1 MSEKQAKEI
10 AAGGSIVLMSS
21 ITDRALRLGVTWLL
35 SGFFGPEVFGIY
47 TLTITIVT
55 LVKMF
60 SPLGTELGTIY
71 FGARFRQ
78 NNEQAKMKGLV
89 LSSMGISTFSAIVC
103 STILWFAAPMVID
116 NVQGLRLSELRWAIP
131 AILFWTPLHT
141 LVGLLRAQK
150 DMKGNAIVYEIAI
163 PLALIAGAIAIV
175 LIDLNLKAALIAYW
189 FSLALSLFLGI
200 KWSWR
205 HFGPLLQ
212 DKSIKP
218 VYSLKELLKYSI
230 PMAFSQFVFRLNAW
244 MDILMLGWLAS
255 STDVG
260 IYRIAVS
267 LAMVCSLP
275 IHAIIT
281 IFNPII
287 VELVNKKD
295 FVKLNGLL
303 KLVTKWLLL
312 FNLPVLMIFFVIP
325 DIVLL
330 FFGEAYQ
337 PSKAPLEV
345 LVMGQLVWS
354 ACSIAMR
361 LIPMSGYALLNL
373 ANGIVAGTVNIGLN
387 YILIP
392 KYGSIGAAMATA
404 STLAVWS
411 MWRLVEA
418 RYLLRCFPF
427 HKISFLMIT
436 SAVTMAVGLK
446 YVLEGQSPWLRILSV
461 GLSIAVLMAGSLI
474 FGREKEDQV
483 ILQTIKQ
490 KFNRLTKKGTG

>member
-1 MSEKQAKEI
+1 MSDKQAKEI
-10 AAGGSIVLMSS
+10 AAGGGIVLLSS

-35 SGFFGPEVFGIY
+35 SMYFGPEIFGIY

-71 FGARFRQ
+71 FGARYRQ
-78 NNEQAKMKGLV
+78 DNEEAKMKGLV
-89 LSSMGISTFSAIVC
+89 ISSLGLSTFSAIIC
-103 STILWFAAPMVID
+103 SIILWFAAPH
-116 NVQGLRLSELRWAIP
+116 LSDHTTELRWAIP

-141 LVGLLRAQK
+141 LVGLLRSQK
-150 DMKGNAIVYEIAI
+150 DMKGNAIVYEIAV
-163 PLALIAGAIAIV
+163 PLTLLAGALAVV
-175 LIDLNLKAALIAYW
+175 LIKLDLTAALIGYW
-189 FSLALSLFLGI
+189 FSLAISLFLGI
-200 KWSWR
+200 QWSWK
-205 HFGPLLQ
+205 HFGPLFQ
-212 DKSIKP
+212 NREIRP
-218 VYSLKELLKYSI
+218 TFALKELLRYSI

-255 STDVG
+255 NTDVG

-267 LAMVCSLP
+267 LAMICSLP

-287 VELVNKKD
+287 VELVNKHD
-295 FVKLNGLL
+295 YEKLNGLL

-312 FNLPVLMIFFVIP
+312 FNLPVLMNFYLIP
-325 DIVLL
+325 DVILM
-330 FFGEAYQ
+330 FFDKAYA
-337 PSKAPLEV
+337 PSRYPLEI

-373 ANGIVAGTVNIGLN
+373 INGIVAGLVNIGLN

-392 KYGSIGAAMATA
+392 KYGSLGAAIAT
-404 STLAVWS
+404 STTLAIWA
-411 MWRLVEA
+411 MWRLIEA

-427 HKISFLMIT
+427 HKISFFMLLGAI
-436 SAVTMAVGLK
+436 SASMLLK
-446 YVLEGQSPWLRILSV
+446 NVLEGESLWIRIIVVSFLTVSFV
-461 GLSIAVLMAGSLI
+461 ATSLI
-474 FGREKEDQV
+474 FGREKEDKV
-483 ILQTIKQ
+483 IISTI
-490 KFNRLTKKGTG
+490 TKKLNRFRNR

>member
-10 AAGGSIVLMSS
+10 AAGGGIVLLSS

-35 SGFFGPEVFGIY
+35 SLYFGPEIFGVY

-71 FGARFRQ
+71 FGARYRQ
-78 NNEQAKMKGLV
+78 ENEQDKMKGLV
-89 LSSMGISTFSAIVC
+89 ISSVGISTFSAIIC
-103 STILWFAAPMVID
+103 SILLWFAAPMVTD
-116 NVQGLRLSELRWAIP
+116 HATELRWAIP

-150 DMKGNAIVYEIAI
+150 DMKGNALVYEIAI
-163 PLALIAGAIAIV
+163 PLTLLAGAIAVV
-175 LIDLNLKAALIAYW
+175 LIKLDLRAALIGYW
-189 FSLALSLFLGI
+189 FSLAISLFLGI
-200 KWSWR
+200 QWSWK
-205 HFGPLLQ
+205 HFGSLFQ
-212 DKSIKP
+212 DESITP
-218 VYSLKELLKYSI
+218 IYSLKELLRYSI

-244 MDILMLGWLAS
+244 MDIVMLGWLAS
-255 STDVG
+255 DTDVG

-267 LAMVCSLP
+267 LAMICSLP

-287 VELVNKKD
+287 VELVNKHD
-295 FVKLNGLL
+295 YEKLNGLL

-312 FNLPVLMIFFVIP
+312 FNLPVLMTFYLIP
-325 DIVLL
+325 DIILM
-330 FFGEAYQ
+330 FFDKAYA
-337 PSKAPLEV
+337 PSRYPLEI

-373 ANGIVAGTVNIGLN
+373 LNGIIAGLLNIGLN
-387 YILIP
+387 YLLIP
-392 KYGSIGAAMATA
+392 KYGSIGAAIATS
-404 STLAVWS
+404 STLALWS
-411 MWRLVEA
+411 LWRLIEA

-427 HKISFLMIT
+427 HTISFLMIVGAI
-436 SAVTMAVGLK
+436 SASMTLK
-446 YVLEGQSPWLRILSV
+446 YSLEGQESWMRITLV
-461 GLSIAVLMAGSLI
+461 SIATISFIAVSLM
-474 FGREKEDQV
+474 FGREKEDKV
-483 ILQTIKQ
+483 IISTITNKL
-490 KFNRLTKKGTG
+490 KRFKRG

>member
-1 MSEKQAKEI
+1 LSEKQAKEI

-21 ITDRALRLGVTWLL
+21 ITDRALRLGVTLLL
-35 SGFFGPEVFGIY
+35 SGFFGPEIFGIY

-78 NNEQAKMKGLV
+78 DNEQAKMKGLV
-89 LSSMGISTFSAIVC
+89 ISSLGISTFSAIVC
-103 STILWFAAPMVID
+103 SIILWLAAPTIVEI
-116 NVQGLRLSELRWAIP
+116 NPELRLSEFRWAIP

-150 DMKGNAIVYEIAI
+150 DMKGNAIVYEIAV
-163 PLALIAGAIAIV
+163 PLLLLAGAIAIV
-175 LIDLNLKAALIAYW
+175 LLNLSLQTALIAYW
-189 FSLALSLFLGI
+189 FSLALSLSLGI
-200 KWSWR
+200 KWSWG
-205 HFGPLLQ
+205 HFGSILQ
-212 DKSIKP
+212 NRSIKP
-218 VYSLKELLKYSI
+218 VYFTKELLKYSI

-244 MDILMLGWLAS
+244 MDIIMLGWLAS
-255 STDVG
+255 SADVG
-260 IYRIAVS
+260 IYKIAVS

-295 FVKLNGLL
+295 FTKLNGLL

-330 FFGEAYQ
+330 FFGKAYQ
-337 PSKAPLEV
+337 PSQGPLEV

-361 LIPMSGYALLNL
+361 LIPMSGYPLLNL
-373 ANGIVAGTVNIGLN
+373 VNGIVAGLVNIGLN

-392 KYGSIGAAMATA
+392 KYGSIGAAIATA

-427 HKISFLMIT
+427 HKISFLMIS
-436 SAVTMAVGLK
+436 SAVTISLGLK
-446 YVLEGQSPWLRILSV
+446 YVLEDQSPWLRILSV
-461 GLSIAVLMAGSLI
+461 GLSIVVFIAASVI

-490 KFNRLTKKGTG
+490 KLNRFTKD